1 MAITTEA
8 TVVLVTD
15 KTRSS
20 SMLFFIELHALMPP
34 RRNQKCGDEDRQWLQ
49 NLDIFSAMGVHTD
62 AHLQLLHHLSR
73 ISDYTNVI
81 LMFIHSKLLRQC
93 R

>member
-1 MAITTEA
+1 
-8 TVVLVTD
+8 
-15 KTRSS
+15 
-20 SMLFFIELHALMPP
+20 
-34 RRNQKCGDEDRQWLQ
+34 
-49 NLDIFSAMGVHTD
+49 MGVHTD

-93 R
+93 VVDCLSNTTQFPRGKLCGARFYHAGGRYGMFPQA